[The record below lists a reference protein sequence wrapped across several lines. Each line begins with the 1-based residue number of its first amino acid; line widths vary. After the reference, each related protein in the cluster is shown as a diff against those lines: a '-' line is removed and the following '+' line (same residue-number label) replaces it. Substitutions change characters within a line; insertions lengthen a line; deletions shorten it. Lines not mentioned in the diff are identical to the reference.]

1 MLGYFDASDGNP
13 KITLEIAGT
22 KGTKVQIP
30 ALFDTGHNGSLSLSI
45 LQLIQVGAVLA
56 DMGEVELANGRKELM
71 YYFLVTVTIDGT
83 EKEVLASM
91 IENPNC
97 DEAIAGLELFAPY
110 VAVID
115 FEDKT
120 IKFVKKKEVEK
131 ELKN

>member
-1 MLGYFDASDGNP
+1 
-13 KITLEIAGT
+13 
-22 KGTKVQIP
+22 
-30 ALFDTGHNGSLSLSI
+30 
-45 LQLIQVGAVLA
+45 
-56 DMGEVELANGRKELM
+56 MGEVELANGRKELM